1 MTSHALLSPSA
12 AHRWMACEASV
23 LRAALFPDT
32 TSVHAERG
40 SALHEARA
48 KYLVGTA
55 NEADTDFLLKEGF
68 LQFSEPLKTEMLLS
82 DFWAVERP
90 LDISKVTGEKG
101 AKGTPDLV
109 MVRGTTLVIE
119 DLKTGFVPV
128 SPVGNFQLLIYA
140 AAALAAYDPAGFV
153 DAVKLAITSS
163 SGVECA
169 NYTVPEVRNFS
180 KRVKKTGRR
189 IIKGENLKATPG
201 AEQCRY
207 CRAASSCKE
216 LEYAVL
222 AKISEKDFKVATDT
236 EINERYKCLDLVDWY
251 VKQIRQEMAYRLN
264 NGVDMPDYELAEG
277 RQGNRKWSD
286 VDAVV
291 CHAEALGCSGL
302 IYEQSVMS
310 PTALAR
316 MRGQELMQN
325 FERFIVRDE
334 GKPKIEVK
342 GKGKKIDVKNLIEY
356 FENLES

>member
-68 LQFSEPLKTEMLLS
+68 LQFSETLKTEMLLS
-82 DFWAVERP
+82 DFWAVEQP

-128 SPVGNFQLLIYA
+128 SPVDNFQLLIYA
-140 AAALAAYDPAGFV
+140 VAALAAYDPAGFIYT
-153 DAVKLAITSS
+153 VKLGITSS
-163 SGVECA
+163 SGVETA
-169 NYTVPEVRNFS
+169 EYTVPEVLYFA
-180 KRVKKTGRR
+180 KTVKKTGRR
-189 IIKGENLKATPG
+189 ILKGKNLKAIPG

-207 CRAASSCKE
+207 CRAAASCKE

-222 AKISEKDFKVATDT
+222 SKISEKDFKVATDH
-236 EINERYKCLDLVDWY
+236 EISDKYSGLDLVDVY
-251 VKQIRQEMAYRLN
+251 VKQIRNEMAYRLN
-264 NGVDMPDYELAEG
+264 NGVDMPDYELVEG

-286 VDAVV
+286 IDAVI
-291 CHAEALGCSGL
+291 CHAEALGCSEL

-310 PTALAR
+310 PTALNKKH
-316 MRGQELMQN
+316 GKDLTQC
-325 FERFIVRDE
+325 FEQFITREE

-342 GKGKKIDVKNLIEY
+342 GKGKKIEVKNLIDD
-356 FENLES
+356 FKDLEI